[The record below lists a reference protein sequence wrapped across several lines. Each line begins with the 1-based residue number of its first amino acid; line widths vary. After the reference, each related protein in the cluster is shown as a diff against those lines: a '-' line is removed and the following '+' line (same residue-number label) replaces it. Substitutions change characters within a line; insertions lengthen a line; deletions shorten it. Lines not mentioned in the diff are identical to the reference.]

1 MSQEQGLKESK
12 RSRGLTTTLTTSFV
26 ILSILSLLVA
36 SGFQIALNF
45 RAQREIVANQQQIT
59 ALRAAEK
66 VSSLIERVFST
77 LEAAAQVVHPF
88 SMTIAEQRLLL
99 NNLLKSHSAF
109 QEIAILS
116 ISGIEIVKFNRTVAL
131 APSDLV
137 SQADSN
143 LFRQVSQRERYTSSI
158 HIDEIT
164 AKPLITIAVP
174 IENLT
179 GELEGALVA
188 QVDLTFVWDLVTS
201 LQIGQEGV
209 IYVVD
214 RHGKLIAFHDTERV
228 LRGDNVSHLDRV
240 AQFIGNHKP
249 VDKIGASVSTGIY
262 GTSVLGTCIPLET
275 PDWAVM
281 VEVPIMQAYRPI
293 ILNMTLAAGGSLA
306 IIVIAGVGGIH
317 LARRLAT
324 PLLDLTETAD
334 RIAKGESK
342 LTTAVKGPTEIIRL
356 AEAFNS
362 MATQLRDLIANLEQR
377 VLERTQRLET
387 AKEKAEAAN
396 RAKSVFLA
404 NMSHELRTPLNAVLG
419 FSELMAH
426 DSNLTPEQRDNLET
440 ISRSGK
446 HLLTLINDV
455 LELSKIEAG
464 RVELQEESFDL
475 WRMLLGLE
483 EMFRLRTGERGLT
496 LVFERAPEVPQYVRA
511 DGNKLRQVLIN
522 LLGNAVKF
530 TEEGSVTLRVNSRT
544 YGLESKEYGSGS
556 NGELTTP
563 LLPTPYS
570 LLRFEVEDTG
580 TGIAPEE
587 MGAVFDPF
595 VQTESGR
602 KFQEGTGLGLPISQ
616 KFVHMM
622 GGDLT
627 FSSPPLSSP
636 PVRTRGAVGGT
647 GTLFQ
652 FDIPVALVDQSEIQG
667 LKSKIH
673 PRRVIGLEP
682 GQQAYRL
689 LVVEDTDAN
698 RDLLV
703 WLLKPLGFDVREA
716 VNGQE
721 AIAIWEE
728 WAPHLIWMDIRMPV
742 MDGLEATRRIKAT
755 PRGQDTVI
763 VALTASSFEEER
775 EKILSEG
782 CDDFVRKPAREA
794 DIFDA
799 LTRHL
804 DVRFVYEELEGEQ
817 EKYQLSNI
825 EHQISNLPPNLLTK
839 LEHTTVLG
847 DANQI
852 LNLIDQIR
860 TYDAAVADALTR
872 LADDFEY
879 TKILALIQATGER
892 DE

>member
-59 ALRAAEK
+59 ALRAADK
-66 VSSLIERVFST
+66 VSSPIERVFST
-77 LEAAAQVVHPF
+77 LEAAAQVGHPF

-109 QEIAILS
+109 QEITILS
-116 ISGIEIVKFNRTVAL
+116 SSGIEIVKFNRTVAL

-179 GELEGALVA
+179 GEFEGALVA

-249 VDKIGASVSTGIY
+249 VDKMGASVSTGIY

-275 PDWAVM
+275 PDWAVV

-362 MATQLRDLIANLEQR
+362 MTTQLRDLIANLEQR

-446 HLLTLINDV
+446 HLLALINDV

-483 EMFRLRTGERGLT
+483 EMFRLRTEERGLT
-496 LVFERAPEVPQYVRA
+496 LVFEHAPEVPQYVRA

-530 TEEGSVTLRVNSRT
+530 TEEGSVTLRVDSRT

-556 NGELTTP
+556 NGE
-563 LLPTPYS
+563 LPTPYS

-622 GGDLT
+622 GGDLA
-627 FSSPPLSSP
+627 FSSPPPSSHR
-636 PVRTRGAVGGT
+636 VRTRVAEGNT

-652 FDIPVALVDQSEIQG
+652 FDIPVALVGQSEIQG

-804 DVRFVYEELEGEQ
+804 DVRFVYEETEGEQ
-817 EKYQLSNI
+817 EKYKLSDI
-825 EHQISNLPPNLLTK
+825 ERRMSNLHPELLTK
-839 LEHTTVLG
+839 LEHATFLG

-860 TYDAAVADALTR
+860 TYDAAVADALTH

-879 TKILALIQATGER
+879 TKILTLIQATGER